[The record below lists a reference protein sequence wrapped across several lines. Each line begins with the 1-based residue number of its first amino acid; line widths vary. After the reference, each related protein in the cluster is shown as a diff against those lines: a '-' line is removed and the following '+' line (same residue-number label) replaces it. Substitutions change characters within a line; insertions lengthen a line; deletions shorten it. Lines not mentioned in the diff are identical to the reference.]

1 MHTVV
6 LEGSVVLI
14 VSVTMIDTFRA
25 MQDELA
31 TDGTTLLL
39 TGFPP
44 ETLEVMRRSRWFAE
58 AEAAGLTQPTVDAAL
73 AAAASQGPGVSWSH
87 PWLSSRSGDT
97 PTGSGLMRVRMSLGA
112 PLALPVARGAFL
124 CRQAGSYSSVRP
136 AWRRRTTRVPRLRL
150 SAPWLLGV

>member
-1 MHTVV
+1 M
-6 LEGSVVLI
+6 VLI

-73 AAAASQGPGVSWSH
+73 AAAASRDRRELVP
-87 PWLSSRSGDT
+87 PWLSSRSRDT
-97 PTGSGLMRVRMSLGA
+97 PTGTG
-112 PLALPVARGAFL
+112 PIE
-124 CRQAGSYSSVRP
+124 
-136 AWRRRTTRVPRLRL
+136 
-150 SAPWLLGV
+150 